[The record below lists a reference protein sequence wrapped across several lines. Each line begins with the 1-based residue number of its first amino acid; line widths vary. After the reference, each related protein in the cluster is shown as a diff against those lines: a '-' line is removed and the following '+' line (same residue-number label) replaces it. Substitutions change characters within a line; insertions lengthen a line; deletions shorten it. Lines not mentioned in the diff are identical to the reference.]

1 MSLEHKFHQT
11 VKEWREH
18 CRNTPSSLS
27 HSYLDCDAYRRIVAM
42 GAQVLPLIR
51 DQLYIEYE
59 KAMKYE
65 DELKR
70 LKKKVFGAESVEL
83 FGEPYNKI
91 RKDEEYQKYEIEYD
105 NDIRGNPNI
114 LWCYAIKEIV
124 PEFNLHIGE
133 KGGGSSIEKVAPRF
147 LGLKVYE
154 VQKDTI
160 KWLDEKMSKYLSE
173 NLII

>member
-70 LKKKVFGAESVEL
+70 SQLKDIHDGIKMITVLVRNIDSW
-83 FGEPYNKI
+83 
-91 RKDEEYQKYEIEYD
+91 REE
-105 NDIRGNPNI
+105 RNI
-114 LWCYAIKEIV
+114 LIYC
-124 PEFNLHIGE
+124 
-133 KGGGSSIEKVAPRF
+133 
-147 LGLKVYE
+147 
-154 VQKDTI
+154 
-160 KWLDEKMSKYLSE
+160 
-173 NLII
+173 